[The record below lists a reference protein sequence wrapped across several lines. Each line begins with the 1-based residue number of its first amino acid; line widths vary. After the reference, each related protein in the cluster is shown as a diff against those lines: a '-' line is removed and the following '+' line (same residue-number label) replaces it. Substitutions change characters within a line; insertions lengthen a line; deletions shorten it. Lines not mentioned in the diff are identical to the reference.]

1 MKRTMLTGLFM
12 VCALSQAST
21 ATAITP
27 AKHSIE
33 DIGQNTL
40 QIFQQAK
47 ESFTSQYDIVQ
58 RGIKQWIQNW
68 CQNNL
73 SNQEQSTLY
82 AFKQLFEAEITRPA
96 TEKKPITIDDPAA
109 KAIIEKAMPLAKRL
123 IQGIL
128 KLPPSEGTK
137 LWDLH
142 GEKIT
147 QALCGQK
154 LSVPV
159 SDYFIKV
166 FPQFLDNPSL
176 NSALD
181 KIITS
186 FDNYFITKVPTDIQT
201 KLGELRT
208 SVLTHLK

>member
-1 MKRTMLTGLFM
+1 MKRTMLTGLLM
-12 VCALSQAST
+12 VCAISQTST
-21 ATAITP
+21 ATAIAPT
-27 AKHSIE
+27 KHSIE

-47 ESFTSQYDIVQ
+47 ESFDAQYNIVQ
-58 RGIKQWIQNW
+58 RGIEEWIKNW
-68 CQNNL
+68 CLNNL
-73 SNQEQSTLY
+73 SNPEQSTLY
-82 AFKQLFEAEITRPA
+82 AFKQLFEKELARSAE
-96 TEKKPITIDDPAA
+96 EKKPITIDSPAA
-109 KAIIEKAMPLAKRL
+109 KAIIEKAMPLTKRL

-128 KLPPSEGTK
+128 KLTPSESAK

-142 GEKIT
+142 GAKIT
-147 QALCGQK
+147 QSLCGQK

-166 FPQFLDNPSL
+166 FPQFLDNSSL

-186 FDNYFITKVPTDIQT
+186 FDNYFITKVPTDVQT